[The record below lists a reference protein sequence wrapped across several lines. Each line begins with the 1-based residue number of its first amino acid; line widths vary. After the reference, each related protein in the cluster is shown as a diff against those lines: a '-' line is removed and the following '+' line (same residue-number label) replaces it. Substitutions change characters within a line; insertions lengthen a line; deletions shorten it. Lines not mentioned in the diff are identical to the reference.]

1 MKKLMFYVL
10 PFLLVLSLFGCT
22 NSEETGDLPEILIG
36 SDTYP
41 PYLYFD
47 NNGNPTGID
56 VDIAVEA
63 FRRLGYK
70 ATLSILIGKIRRILW
85 IMGISIVSGAV
96 FLWMAGKMTI
106 SGLDHICILSR
117 LLR

>member
-47 NNGNPTGID
+47 NNGNPSY
-56 VDIAVEA
+56 E
-63 FRRLGYK
+63 K
-70 ATLSILIGKIRRILW
+70 HK
-85 IMGISIVSGAV
+85 V
-96 FLWMAGKMTI
+96 FLYKEDFDKFVE
-106 SGLDHICILSR
+106 GLEEAIGVVKAAINGELPEKNTDL
-117 LLR
+117 